1 MRRSFPL
8 GVHVPGDTVLH
19 RLPTGRK
26 LLGLVGL
33 GVVVVAL
40 RGPWPPVV
48 ALGLALATAAYAG
61 VPRRSIVLGVR
72 PLLVVLAVL
81 AAFQTWQRGWP
92 VAVEV
97 VATTLALVV
106 LATTFTAT
114 TATDDLLDAVARG
127 ARVLRPLRVDPERV
141 ALTFSLAISSL
152 PAVLQIF
159 EQTRE
164 AARARGLERS
174 ARATLT
180 PFAVRTVAH
189 AHQVGDALAA
199 RGLGDPEDP
208 PRS

>member
-1 MRRSFPL
+1 VRTFPL
-8 GVHVPGDTVLH
+8 GAHVPGTSLLH

-26 LLGLVGL
+26 LLGLVAL

-40 RGPWPPVV
+40 PGPWPPVV
-48 ALGLALATAAYAG
+48 ALVLALGAARWAG
-61 VPRRSIVLGVR
+61 VPGRALALGVR

-97 VATTLALVV
+97 VATSLALVV
-106 LATTFTAT
+106 MATTFTAT
-114 TATDDLLDAVARG
+114 TPTDDLLDAVARG
-127 ARVLRPLRVDPERV
+127 ARVLRPLGVDPERV

-159 EQTRE
+159 GETRD
-164 AARARGLERS
+164 AARARGLDRS
-174 ARATLT
+174 PRATLA

-189 AHQVGDALAA
+189 AHALGDALAA
-199 RGLGDPEDP
+199 RGLGDPD
-208 PRS
+208 

>member
-1 MRRSFPL
+1 L
-8 GVHVPGDTVLH
+8 GVHVPGTSVLH
-19 RLPTGRK
+19 RIPTGRK
-26 LLGLVGL
+26 LLALVAAGI
-33 GVVVVAL
+33 VVVAL

-48 ALGLALATAAYAG
+48 ALGLALAAARYAG
-61 VPRRSIVLGVR
+61 VPRRTIVLGVR
-72 PLLVVLAVL
+72 PLVVVLAVL

-127 ARVLRPLRVDPERV
+127 ARVLRPLGVDPERV

-152 PAVLQIF
+152 PAVMQIF
-159 EQTRE
+159 DETRD

-174 ARATLT
+174 PRATLA
-180 PFAVRTVAH
+180 PFAVRTVAR
-189 AHQVGDALAA
+189 AHDVGDALAA
-199 RGLGDPEDP
+199 RGLGDPV
-208 PRS
+208 